1 MIIGRF
7 LMRLLLVPLGG
18 CVAICVA
25 MIFVMVAHWNRLA
38 TVTADD
44 YSGLTTFLVMIPM
57 LAVGSGIMLLPAT
70 LGTLVAEAFAIRSW
84 MYHAA
89 SGGLS
94 AVVSLVSIGGF
105 DKTYDL
111 SDEPLIAIG
120 AGIVAGFA
128 YWAVAGW
135 SAGFWKPVFAP
146 PPQQDGAPPPG
157 AIAPKSETAGQ
168 SRPKDGVASL
178 AYDPAIRNSTVR
190 LDN

>member
-18 CVAICVA
+18 CIATGVA

-38 TVTADD
+38 DLTADD
-44 YSGLTTFLVMIPM
+44 YSGLTTFLVVVPTM
-57 LAVGSGIMLLPAT
+57 AVGSGLMLLPAM
-70 LGTLVAEAFAIRSW
+70 LGALIAEAFAIRSW

-89 SGGLS
+89 NGGLS
-94 AVVSLVSIGGF
+94 AVVSMLSIGGF
-105 DKTYDL
+105 DKTYNL

-135 SAGFWKPVFAP
+135 SAGFWKPVFTQPRPAGGP
-146 PPQQDGAPPPG
+146 PS
-157 AIAPKSETAGQ
+157 I
-168 SRPKDGVASL
+168 
-178 AYDPAIRNSTVR
+178 PA
-190 LDN
+190 